1 MPDIRHK
8 IKIFEDKGLAEKL
21 IKQVNFQKD
30 KNKIQRIN
38 KLITDFYKEIQ
49 LLMQSNIVADLEK
62 SKNFSSIEVPNIAT
76 KVDREVNK
84 TLQMK
89 DKIEKIAAEI
99 TTSSNLMTE
108 YLKDIQETMLL
119 S

>member
-1 MPDIRHK
+1 
-8 IKIFEDKGLAEKL
+8 
-21 IKQVNFQKD
+21 
-30 KNKIQRIN
+30 
-38 KLITDFYKEIQ
+38 
-49 LLMQSNIVADLEK
+49 MQSNIVADLEK

-108 YLKDIQETMLL
+108 YLKDIQETINSLEEEFAEVKREIDIPNLDPDDFSKYKM
-119 S
+119 SEEKIAEKIRNARSKSEKK